1 MLLCE
6 VKNPYMN
13 IISYINFPN
22 IFCAISGVYIQFY
35 LSIHVP
41 VPNFYKTCT
50 IEYNIFITTP
60 FILLIMIFSGHFFI
74 FTFSG

>member
-6 VKNPYMN
+6 VKNPNMN
-13 IISYINFPN
+13 TISYINFPN
-22 IFCAISGVYIQFY
+22 IFFAISGVYIQFC

-41 VPNFYKTCT
+41 VPHFYKICT
-50 IEYNIFITTP
+50 IQYNIFMTTP
-60 FILLIMIFSGHFFI
+60 IILLIMIFSGHLFI